1 MPRTTMDQETVWF
14 KTNVQ
19 DCWILKL
26 NMTICC
32 HSHCCL
38 EGLP

>member
-14 KTNVQ
+14 KTSVQ
-19 DCWILKL
+19 DCWKFKL

-32 HSHCCL
+32 HFHRCL
-38 EGLP
+38 EGMP